1 MDNSLQLTH
10 ERVDDVPLLLGFL
23 IKLGLPQ
30 ILDRHL
36 PAHPL
41 HQGLS
46 NGWLIAVWIT
56 YILSQADHRKC
67 HVRDWATGLHHT
79 LESVTGQSFR
89 PVDFTDDRLTLVLQR
104 LSDPTVWG
112 LLEADLWQ
120 STCDVYELPVERI
133 RLDSTTSYGYHT
145 VTEGGLMQLGHS
157 KDHRPDLPQL
167 KLMAAAAEPTGMLV
181 ASDVHPGDAADDP
194 LYLPLIRRVRELLGR
209 TGLLY
214 TGDCKMAALETRG
227 EIDAHGDFYLT
238 PLPMTGETQKQF
250 EAWVDAAINGPKRE
264 ELVNIRMGDDL
275 VGRGYEFERI
285 QTILCG
291 STEHAWTERV
301 LIVRSE
307 PIAQSQ
313 AMALERRL
321 AKAEVAIRG
330 LTPPPGR
337 GKPQYTTGWELERAV
352 AMVLA
357 EYDVEGLLE
366 VNWTR
371 EEICQTRY
379 VGRGRGG
386 PNRPTKTEWT
396 IRYQITEV
404 RCNTQA
410 IQDRFAR
417 MGWRALVTNVPAQ
430 RLTLVEAVLAYRGGW
445 CVERDFHQL
454 KDQPLGISPLF
465 VRRDDQVV
473 GLTRPLT
480 LALRVLTLFEV
491 LVRRGQK
498 QAGEK
503 LKGLYSG
510 QASRTTEAPTAVR
523 VLKAI
528 AKAEIT
534 LTRAET
540 EDGSCWHLTPLP
552 ELLRRVLAY
561 LGLPETVYTRLVMN
575 SS

>member
-307 PIAQSQ
+307 PSAQSQ

-352 AMVLA
+352 AVVLA

-540 EDGSCWHLTPLP
+540 EDGSRWHLTPLP

-561 LGLPETVYTRLVMN
+561 LGLQETVYTRLVMN

>member
-1 MDNSLQLTH
+1 M
-10 ERVDDVPLLLGFL
+10 
-23 IKLGLPQ
+23 PQ

-104 LSDPTVWG
+104 LSDPTVWV

-264 ELVNIRMGDDL
+264 ELVDIRMGDDL

-307 PIAQSQ
+307 SIAQSQ

-404 RCNTQA
+404 RRNTQA
-410 IQDRFAR
+410 IQERFAR

-528 AKAEIT
+528 AKTEIT

>member
-194 LYLPLIRRVRELLGR
+194 LYLPLIRWVRELLGR

-404 RCNTQA
+404 RRNTQA

>member
-23 IKLGLPQ
+23 IKLGSPQ

-41 HQGLS
+41 YQGLS

-250 EAWVDAAINGPKRE
+250 EAWVDAAINEPKRE

-275 VGRGYEFERI
+275 VGRGYECERI

>member
-10 ERVDDVPLLLGFL
+10 ERVDDVPLLLGLL
-23 IKLGLPQ
+23 IKLGLSQ
-30 ILDRHL
+30 ALDRHL
-36 PAHPL
+36 PRHPL

-46 NGWLIAVWIT
+46 NGWLITVWIT
-56 YILSQADHRKC
+56 YILSQADHCKS
-67 HVRDWATGLHHT
+67 HVRDWSADLHHT
-79 LESVTGQSFR
+79 LESITGQPFR

-104 LSDPTVWG
+104 LSDPTVWAR
-112 LLEADLWQ
+112 LEADLWQ

-167 KLMAAAAEPTGMLV
+167 KLMAAAAEPTGLLV

-194 LYLPLIRRVRELLGR
+194 LYLPLIRRVRELLGQ

-214 TGDCKMAALETRG
+214 TGDCKMAALETRV
-227 EIDAHGDFYLT
+227 EIDAQGDFYLT
-238 PLPMTGETQKQF
+238 PLPMTGETQREF
-250 EAWVDAAINGPKRE
+250 GAWVDAAVSGPKRE
-264 ELVNIRMGDDL
+264 ELVKIRIGSEL
-275 VGRGYEFERI
+275 VGVGYEFERS
-285 QTILCG
+285 QTGQWG
-291 STEHAWTERV
+291 SIEHTWTERV

-307 PIAQSQ
+307 SIAESQ
-313 AMALERRL
+313 AQALERRL
-321 AKAEVAIRG
+321 AKAEAAIRG

-337 GKPQYTTGWELERAV
+337 GKTQYSTGWELEQAV
-352 AMVLA
+352 AAVLA
-357 EYDVEGLLE
+357 EHDVEGLLE
-366 VNWTR
+366 AEWIHEQT
-371 EEICQTRY
+371 CQTRY
-379 VGRGRGG
+379 IGRGRGG
-386 PNRPTKTEWT
+386 PNRPKKTEWT

-404 RCNTQA
+404 RRNTPA
-410 IQDRFAR
+410 IQERVAR

-430 RLTLVEAVLAYRGGW
+430 RLPLVEAVLAYRGGW
-445 CVERDFHQL
+445 CLERDFHEL
-454 KDQPLGISPLF
+454 KDRPLGISPLF

-473 GLTRPLT
+473 GLTHLLT

-491 LVRRGQK
+491 LVRRGQE

-503 LKGLYSG
+503 LRGLYPG

-528 AKAEIT
+528 AKAGLT
-534 LTRAET
+534 LTRVERG
-540 EDGSCWHLTPLP
+540 DDCCWHLTPLP
-552 ELLRRVLAY
+552 ELLQRVLAY
-561 LGLPETVYTRLVMN
+561 LGLPETVYTRLVIN

>member
-1 MDNSLQLTH
+1 MDTPLQLTH

-104 LSDPTVWG
+104 LSDPTVWV

-194 LYLPLIRRVRELLGR
+194 LYLPLIQRVRELLGR

-264 ELVNIRMGDDL
+264 ELVDIRMGDDL

-307 PIAQSQ
+307 SIAQSQ

-321 AKAEVAIRG
+321 AKAEAAIRG
-330 LTPPPGR
+330 LTPPSGR

-352 AMVLA
+352 AVVLA

-404 RCNTQA
+404 RRNTQA
-410 IQDRFAR
+410 IQERFAR

-473 GLTRPLT
+473 GLTHLLT

-491 LVRRGQK
+491 LVRRGQE

-503 LKGLYSG
+503 LKGLYPG
-510 QASRTTEAPTAVR
+510 QASRTTETPTAVR

-534 LTRAET
+534 LTRVEQG
-540 EDGSCWHLTPLP
+540 DGCCWHLKPLP

-561 LGLPETVYTRLVMN
+561 LGLPETVYTRLVIN

>member
-1 MDNSLQLTH
+1 M
-10 ERVDDVPLLLGFL
+10 G
-23 IKLGLPQ
+23 
-30 ILDRHL
+30 
-36 PAHPL
+36 PARGPY

>member
-1 MDNSLQLTH
+1 VDNALQLTQ

-120 STCDVYELPVERI
+120 STCDVYELPVERL

-238 PLPMTGETQKQF
+238 PLPMTGETQEQF
-250 EAWVDAAINGPKRE
+250 EAWVDAAINGSKRE

-307 PIAQSQ
+307 SIAQSQ

-404 RCNTQA
+404 RRNTQA

-417 MGWRALVTNVPAQ
+417 MGWRALVTNVRAQ

-454 KDQPLGISPLF
+454 KDRPLGISPLL

-473 GLTRPLT
+473 GLTRLLT

-561 LGLPETVYTRLVMN
+561 LGLPETVYRRLVMN

>member
-46 NGWLIAVWIT
+46 NGWLIAVGIT

-133 RLDSTTSYGYHT
+133 RLDSTASYGYHT

-167 KLMAAAAEPTGMLV
+167 KLMAAAAEPTGLLV

-194 LYLPLIRRVRELLGR
+194 LYLPLIQRVRELLGR

-214 TGDCKMAALETRG
+214 TGDCKMAAMETRG

-357 EYDVEGLLE
+357 EYHVEGLLE

-404 RCNTQA
+404 RRNTQA

-430 RLTLVEAVLAYRGGW
+430 RLTLVEAVLAYRGSW

-465 VRRDDQVV
+465 VRSDDQVV

-540 EDGSCWHLTPLP
+540 EDGSRWHLTPLP

>member
-307 PIAQSQ
+307 PIAQS
-313 AMALERRL
+313 RPWRWS
-321 AKAEVAIRG
+321 V
-330 LTPPPGR
+330 
-337 GKPQYTTGWELERAV
+337 GW
-352 AMVLA
+352 
-357 EYDVEGLLE
+357 
-366 VNWTR
+366 
-371 EEICQTRY
+371 
-379 VGRGRGG
+379 
-386 PNRPTKTEWT
+386 PRPK
-396 IRYQITEV
+396 
-404 RCNTQA
+404 
-410 IQDRFAR
+410 
-417 MGWRALVTNVPAQ
+417 
-430 RLTLVEAVLAYRGGW
+430 
-445 CVERDFHQL
+445 
-454 KDQPLGISPLF
+454 SPS
-465 VRRDDQVV
+465 
-473 GLTRPLT
+473 
-480 LALRVLTLFEV
+480 A
-491 LVRRGQK
+491 
-498 QAGEK
+498 A
-503 LKGLYSG
+503 
-510 QASRTTEAPTAVR
+510 
-523 VLKAI
+523 
-528 AKAEIT
+528 
-534 LTRAET
+534 
-540 EDGSCWHLTPLP
+540 
-552 ELLRRVLAY
+552 
-561 LGLPETVYTRLVMN
+561 
-575 SS
+575 

>member
-1 MDNSLQLTH
+1 MMTCHHVDLHRSRPPRYNQAPPGHGWSATVDTSLQLTH

-30 ILDRHL
+30 VLDRHL

-41 HQGLS
+41 HQRLS
-46 NGWLIAVWIT
+46 NGWLITVWIT

-67 HVRDWATGLHHT
+67 QVRDWASDLHHT

-89 PVDFTDDRLTLVLQR
+89 PVEFTDDRLTLVLQR
-104 LSDPTVWG
+104 LSDPTAWA

-145 VTEGGLMQLGHS
+145 VTEGGTMQLCHS
-157 KDHRPDLPQL
+157 KDHRPELPQL
-167 KLMAAAAEPTGMLV
+167 KLMAAAAEPTGLLV

-214 TGDCKMAALETRG
+214 TGDCKMAAQETRA

-264 ELVNIRMGDDL
+264 ELVQIYIDSEQ
-275 VGRGYEFERI
+275 VGTGYEFERI
-285 QTILCG
+285 QTAPWG
-291 STEHAWTERV
+291 STEHTWTERV

-307 PIAQSQ
+307 SIAQSQ

-321 AKAEVAIRG
+321 AKAEAALRG

-337 GKPQYTTGWELERAV
+337 GKTQYTTGWELERAV
-352 AMVLA
+352 AAVLA
-357 EYDVEGLLE
+357 EHDVEGLLE
-366 VNWTR
+366 VNWAR

-379 VGRGRGG
+379 VGRGRGS

-396 IRYQITEV
+396 IRYQITEL
-404 RCNTQA
+404 RRNTQA

-417 MGWRALVTNVPAQ
+417 IGWRALVTNVPAQ

-454 KDQPLGISPLF
+454 KDQPLGISSLF
-465 VRRDDQVV
+465 RVV
-473 GLTRPLT
+473 
-480 LALRVLTLFEV
+480 
-491 LVRRGQK
+491 
-498 QAGEK
+498 
-503 LKGLYSG
+503 
-510 QASRTTEAPTAVR
+510 
-523 VLKAI
+523 
-528 AKAEIT
+528 
-534 LTRAET
+534 
-540 EDGSCWHLTPLP
+540 D
-552 ELLRRVLAY
+552 
-561 LGLPETVYTRLVMN
+561 RL
-575 SS
+575 SLEE

>member
-1 MDNSLQLTH
+1 MDTPLRLTH

-23 IKLGLPQ
+23 IKLGFPE

-46 NGWLIAVWIT
+46 NGWLITVWIT

-67 HVRDWATGLHHT
+67 HVRDWATGLQHT
-79 LESVTGQSFR
+79 LEAVTGQSFR

-104 LSDPTVWG
+104 LSDPAVWT
-112 LLEADLWQ
+112 LLEADLWL
-120 STCDVYELPVERI
+120 STCDVYELPIERV
-133 RLDSTTSYGYHT
+133 RLDSTTTYGYHT
-145 VTEGGLMQLGHS
+145 VTEGGVMQLGHS

-167 KLMAAAAEPTGMLV
+167 KLMAAAAEPTGLLL

-194 LYLPLIRRVRELLGR
+194 LYLPLIRRVRGLLDQ

-214 TGDCKMAALETRG
+214 TGDCKMAALETRV
-227 EIDAHGDFYLT
+227 EIDAGGDFYLT
-238 PLPMTGETQKQF
+238 PLPMTGATQKQF
-250 EAWVDAAINGPKRE
+250 EGWVDVAIKGPRRE
-264 ELVNIRMGDDL
+264 ELVEIHIGSER
-275 VGRGYEFERI
+275 VGMGYEFERI
-285 QTILCG
+285 QTAPWG
-291 STEHAWTERV
+291 STEHTWTERV

-307 PIAQSQ
+307 SIAQTQ
-313 AMALERRL
+313 ARALERRL
-321 AKAEVAIRG
+321 AQAEAAIRG
-330 LTPPPGR
+330 LTPPTGR
-337 GKPQYTTGWELERAV
+337 GKTRYTTGWELEKAV
-352 AMVLA
+352 TAVLA
-357 EYDVEGLLE
+357 EHDVEGLLE
-366 VNWTR
+366 VSWTR
-371 EEICQTRY
+371 EETCETRY

-396 IRYQITEV
+396 IRYQVTEV
-404 RCNTQA
+404 RHNTQA
-410 IQDRFAR
+410 IQDRCDR
-417 MGWRALVTNVPAQ
+417 MGWRALVTNVPAR

-454 KDQPLGISPLF
+454 KDSPLGISPLF

-473 GLTRPLT
+473 GLTCLLT

-491 LVRRGQK
+491 QVRRGQE

-503 LKGLYSG
+503 LEGLYAG

-534 LTRAET
+534 VTRVET
-540 EDGSCWHLTPLP
+540 ADGYFWHLTPLP
-552 ELLRRVLAY
+552 DLLRRVLAY
-561 LGLPETVYTRLVMN
+561 LGLPETVYTRLVIN
-575 SS
+575 SP

>member
-1 MDNSLQLTH
+1 M
-10 ERVDDVPLLLGFL
+10 LLGFL
-23 IKLGLPQ
+23 IKLSLPQ
-30 ILDRHL
+30 VLDRHL

-46 NGWLIAVWIT
+46 NGWLITVWIT

-67 HVRDWATGLHHT
+67 HVRDWATDLHHT

-89 PVDFTDDRLTLVLQR
+89 PVDFTDDRLTLALQR
-104 LSDPTVWG
+104 LSDPTVWA

-120 STCDVYELPVERI
+120 STCDVYELPVERV
-133 RLDSTTSYGYHT
+133 RLDATTSYGYHT
-145 VTEGGLMQLGHS
+145 VTEGGVMQLGHS
-157 KDHRPDLPQL
+157 KDHRADLPQL
-167 KLMAAAAEPTGMLV
+167 KLMAAAAEPTGLLL

-194 LYLPLIRRVRELLGR
+194 LYIPLIRRVRELLDR

-214 TGDCKMAALETRG
+214 TGDCKMAALETRV
-227 EIDAHGDFYLT
+227 EIDARGDFYLT
-238 PLPMTGETQKQF
+238 PLPMTGATPKQF
-250 EAWVDAAINGPKRE
+250 EGWVDAALNGPKRD
-264 ELVNIRMGDDL
+264 ELVEIHIGSEL

-285 QTILCG
+285 QTAPWG
-291 STEHAWTERV
+291 STEHTWTERV
-301 LIVRSE
+301 LIIRSE
-307 PIAQSQ
+307 SIAQSQ
-313 AMALERRL
+313 ARALERRL
-321 AKAEVAIRG
+321 AKAEAALRG

-337 GKPQYTTGWELERAV
+337 GKTQYSTGWELERAV
-352 AMVLA
+352 AAVLA
-357 EYDVEGLLE
+357 EHDVDGLLE

-404 RCNTQA
+404 RRNTGA
-410 IQDRFAR
+410 IQDRFTR

-445 CVERDFHQL
+445 CIERDFHQL
-454 KDQPLGISPLF
+454 KDCPLGISPLF

-473 GLTRPLT
+473 GLTRLLT

-503 LKGLYSG
+503 LKGLYAG
-510 QASRTTEAPTAVR
+510 QATRTTEAPTAAR

-528 AKAEIT
+528 AKARIT
-534 LTRAET
+534 LTQVET
-540 EDGSCWHLTPLP
+540 EDAYCWHLTPLP

-561 LGLPETVYTRLVMN
+561 LGLPETIYTRLVIN

>member
-1 MDNSLQLTH
+1 MGPV
-10 ERVDDVPLLLGFL
+10 RGPY
-23 IKLGLPQ
+23 
-30 ILDRHL
+30 
-36 PAHPL
+36 

-404 RCNTQA
+404 RRNTQA

>member
-1 MDNSLQLTH
+1 VDNSLQLTH

-41 HQGLS
+41 YQGLS

-473 GLTRPLT
+473 GLTRLLT

-528 AKAEIT
+528 AKTEIT

>member
-404 RCNTQA
+404 RRNTQA

-473 GLTRPLT
+473 GLTRLLT

>member
-10 ERVDDVPLLLGFL
+10 ERVDDVPLLIGFL

-194 LYLPLIRRVRELLGR
+194 LYLPLIRRVRELLGQ

-227 EIDAHGDFYLT
+227 EIDAHGDIYLT

-307 PIAQSQ
+307 SIAQSQ

-352 AMVLA
+352 AMVF
-357 EYDVEGLLE
+357 
-366 VNWTR
+366 
-371 EEICQTRY
+371 
-379 VGRGRGG
+379 GR
-386 PNRPTKTEWT
+386 
-396 IRYQITEV
+396 V
-404 RCNTQA
+404 
-410 IQDRFAR
+410 
-417 MGWRALVTNVPAQ
+417 
-430 RLTLVEAVLAYRGGW
+430 
-445 CVERDFHQL
+445 
-454 KDQPLGISPLF
+454 
-465 VRRDDQVV
+465 
-473 GLTRPLT
+473 
-480 LALRVLTLFEV
+480 
-491 LVRRGQK
+491 
-498 QAGEK
+498 
-503 LKGLYSG
+503 
-510 QASRTTEAPTAVR
+510 
-523 VLKAI
+523 
-528 AKAEIT
+528 
-534 LTRAET
+534 
-540 EDGSCWHLTPLP
+540 
-552 ELLRRVLAY
+552 
-561 LGLPETVYTRLVMN
+561 
-575 SS
+575 

>member
-1 MDNSLQLTH
+1 
-10 ERVDDVPLLLGFL
+10 
-23 IKLGLPQ
+23 
-30 ILDRHL
+30 
-36 PAHPL
+36 
-41 HQGLS
+41 
-46 NGWLIAVWIT
+46 
-56 YILSQADHRKC
+56 
-67 HVRDWATGLHHT
+67 
-79 LESVTGQSFR
+79 
-89 PVDFTDDRLTLVLQR
+89 
-104 LSDPTVWG
+104 
-112 LLEADLWQ
+112 
-120 STCDVYELPVERI
+120 
-133 RLDSTTSYGYHT
+133 
-145 VTEGGLMQLGHS
+145 
-157 KDHRPDLPQL
+157 
-167 KLMAAAAEPTGMLV
+167 
-181 ASDVHPGDAADDP
+181 
-194 LYLPLIRRVRELLGR
+194 
-209 TGLLY
+209 
-214 TGDCKMAALETRG
+214 
-227 EIDAHGDFYLT
+227 
-238 PLPMTGETQKQF
+238 
-250 EAWVDAAINGPKRE
+250 
-264 ELVNIRMGDDL
+264 MGDDL

-307 PIAQSQ
+307 SIAQSQ

-321 AKAEVAIRG
+321 AKAEAAIRG
-330 LTPPPGR
+330 LTPPSGR

-352 AMVLA
+352 VLD

-366 VNWTR
+366 LNWTR

-528 AKAEIT
+528 AKTEIT